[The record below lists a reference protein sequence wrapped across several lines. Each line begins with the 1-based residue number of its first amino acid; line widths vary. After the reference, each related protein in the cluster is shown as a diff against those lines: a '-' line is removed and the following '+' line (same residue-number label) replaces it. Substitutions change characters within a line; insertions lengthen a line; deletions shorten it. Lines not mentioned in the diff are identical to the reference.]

1 MNSSSSSEVSK
12 NALYDALCSNLDR
25 DLTELYILCEYDS
38 NEQWV
43 GTCLSLLNEASNTF
57 LEVSLYSLFPINT
70 LNNIANISILF
81 NFFTLF
87 HSFNSV

>member
-1 MNSSSSSEVSK
+1 MNTSSPISK
-12 NALYDALCSNLDR
+12 NSLFDALCSNLDK

-57 LEVSLYSLFPINT
+57 FEVSASLPINDY
-70 LNNIANISILF
+70 S
-81 NFFTLF
+81 
-87 HSFNSV
+87 

>member
-1 MNSSSSSEVSK
+1 MNNNTSPISK
-12 NALYDALCSNLDR
+12 NSLFDALCSNLDK

-57 LEVSLYSLFPINT
+57 FEVSASLPIK
-70 LNNIANISILF
+70 
-81 NFFTLF
+81 
-87 HSFNSV
+87 

>member
-1 MNSSSSSEVSK
+1 MNNTSSPDIKK
-12 NALYDALCSNLDR
+12 NSLFDALCSNLDK

-57 LEVSLYSLFPINT
+57 FEVSASLYVND
-70 LNNIANISILF
+70 
-81 NFFTLF
+81 
-87 HSFNSV
+87 

>member
-1 MNSSSSSEVSK
+1 MNSGGSPISK
-12 NALYDALCSNLDR
+12 NSLFDALCSNLDK

-57 LEVSLYSLFPINT
+57 FEVSASLPINDY
-70 LNNIANISILF
+70 S
-81 NFFTLF
+81 
-87 HSFNSV
+87 

>member
-1 MNSSSSSEVSK
+1 MSSSSEVSK

-57 LEVSLYSLFPINT
+57 FEVSLCAFQ
-70 LNNIANISILF
+70 SILSIILLTF
-81 NFFTLF
+81 PFYSISLLYFIAPTACK
-87 HSFNSV
+87 